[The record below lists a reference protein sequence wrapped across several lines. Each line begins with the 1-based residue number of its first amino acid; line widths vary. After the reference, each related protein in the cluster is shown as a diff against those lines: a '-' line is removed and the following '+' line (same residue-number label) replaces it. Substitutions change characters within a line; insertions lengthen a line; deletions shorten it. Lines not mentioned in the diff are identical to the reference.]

1 MNENMIA
8 DLTTRGYTIQPLLG
22 AAEVHKLTQLHAETT
37 PAVPSDYYVTAFG
50 QDIAVRRRI
59 FDEIKSI
66 AEDAVAR
73 LVPGYRI
80 VMASFV
86 TKRAHSTA
94 GRLPRCRRWAARFS
108 PRAIPAWSGRCRTN
122 GRSRSTFA
130 SERRGRRSRWGW
142 A

>member
-1 MNENMIA
+1 MSQSLLMNENMIA

-94 GRLPRCRRWAARFS
+94 GRLPLHQLPALS
-108 PRAIPAWSGRCRTN
+108 AILP
-122 GRSRSTFA
+122 F
-130 SERRGRRSRWGW
+130 WGVFDR
-142 A
+142 